1 MSSLSRRAVAE
12 LLGTLAIVY
21 VGAGAAVVS
30 NMASAGYGTL
40 GIALAQAMVLGVMV
54 TLMMDISGGHLNPAV
69 SLSMMTTRR
78 LDLTSG
84 VVYIVA
90 QVAGAVVGALL
101 LKWSM
106 PEHVTRAAALGTPL
120 IAGTV
125 TLGQAIFVEAVFSFF
140 LVSAYYGSINTPR
153 PANVGGFAV
162 GLTLF
167 FGILVGGPLTG
178 AALNPARAFGP
189 ALVSGTWTGQI
200 VYWAGPIIGALVAG
214 AVWTWLLGRKVEGT
228 VA

>member
-1 MSSLSRRAVAE
+1 MPSLSRRAVAE
-12 LLGTLAIVY
+12 ALGTLAIVY
-21 VGAGAAVVS
+21 VGAGAMLVNNIS
-30 NMASAGYGTL
+30 SAGYGTL
-40 GIALAQAMVLGVMV
+40 GVALAQALVLGVMV

-69 SLSMMTTRR
+69 SLSMVTTRR

-84 VVYIVA
+84 IVYIGA
-90 QVAGAVVGALL
+90 QMAGAVLGALL

-106 PEHVTRAAALGTPL
+106 PGNVTRAAALGTPL

-125 TLGQAIFVEAVFSFF
+125 TLGQAIFLEAVFSFF
-140 LVSAYYGSINTPR
+140 LVSAYYGTMGRER
-153 PANVGGFAV
+153 PSGVGGFAV

-189 ALVSGTWTGQI
+189 AMVSGTWTGQA
-200 VYWAGPIIGALVAG
+200 VYWAGPVIGALIAG
-214 AVWTWLLGRKVEGT
+214 AIWSWLAPAREPRS
-228 VA
+228 